1 MKKVLFLQPET
12 NKKEEQNIN
21 TELLKMKKLALTIA
35 VVLGLSMTTFANSN
49 DGGLFQRGASE
60 SASGIYGNREGGVMT
75 PGMPDHNQSGNQDA
89 PLGSG
94 VAVLLGL
101 GAAYMV
107 AKKRREE

>member
-1 MKKVLFLQPET
+1 
-12 NKKEEQNIN
+12 
-21 TELLKMKKLALTIA
+21 MKKLALTIV
-35 VVLGLSMTTFANSN
+35 VVLGLGLTTFANTN

-60 SASGIYGNREGGVMT
+60 PASTEFFGDRGFGDPML
-75 PGMPDHNQSGNQDA
+75 PGHGESTNQNA

-107 AKKRREE
+107 AKKRKED

>member
-1 MKKVLFLQPET
+1 
-12 NKKEEQNIN
+12 
-21 TELLKMKKLALTIA
+21 MKKLALTIA
-35 VVLGLSMTTFANSN
+35 VVLGLGLASFANTN

-60 SASGIYGNREGGVMT
+60 PATTELFGNRDGNPLLPIHGG
-75 PGMPDHNQSGNQDA
+75 SGNADA

-107 AKKRREE
+107 AKKRKED